1 MKAGVLFSG
10 GKDSALA
17 ALLLAPHY
25 EVEVIT
31 FASGA
36 GRNLDAV
43 EAAGE
48 ALGLAWRRG
57 TLPDGVLGAAL
68 DRIAADGYPN
78 NAINL
83 VHRWALEAL
92 AREYPVIADGTR
104 FDDRVPMLGQD
115 EARSL
120 MDRCGCAY
128 VRPLLGFPR
137 AEVDR
142 LAGRYLAI
150 ERGETGAIPNGD
162 YECELRAGLR
172 ERGIDPTPIFPSS
185 HEQTLVRGRTG

>member
-36 GRNLDAV
+36 GRNLAAV
-43 EAAGE
+43 EAAGA
-48 ALGLAWRRG
+48 ALGLDWRR
-57 TLPDGVLGAAL
+57 LPLPGGVLDSAV
-68 DRIAADGYPN
+68 DRIVADGYPN

-83 VHRWALEAL
+83 VHRWALETL
-92 AREYPVIADGTR
+92 AREYPVVADGTR
-104 FDDRVPMLGQD
+104 FDDRVPMLGPD

-142 LAGRYLAI
+142 LASRYLAI
-150 ERGETGAIPNGD
+150 ERGETGQIPNGD

-172 ERGIDPTPIFPSS
+172 TRGIDPTPFFPAS
-185 HEQTLVRGRTG
+185 HEQTLVRGRKE

>member
-25 EVEVIT
+25 EVEVVT
-31 FASGA
+31 FASDA
-36 GRNLDAV
+36 GRDLAAV
-43 EAAGE
+43 GAAGA
-48 ALGLAWRRG
+48 ALGLAWRRAP
-57 TLPDGVLGAAL
+57 LPEGVLGAAV
-68 DRIAADGYPN
+68 DRLVIDGYPN

-83 VHRWALEAL
+83 LHRWALEAL
-92 AREYPVIADGTR
+92 AGEYPVVADGTR
-104 FDDRVPMLGQD
+104 FDDRVPMLGSD

-150 ERGETGAIPNGD
+150 ERGETGGIPNGD

-172 ERGIDPTPIFPSS
+172 ARGIDPATIFPPS
-185 HEQTLVRGRTG
+185 HEQTLIRGRKG